1 MSGSAGDISLFSVR
15 PFRLMFVTRICT
27 NAAVQMLGVAAGW
40 RIYELTQNPLYLG
53 LVGLVQFLP
62 PLTLTPLCV
71 TYGTPLSA
79 AASHCAGS
87 WARF

>member
-1 MSGSAGDISLFSVR
+1 MSGSDISLFSVR

-53 LVGLVQFLP
+53 LVGSSLAF
-62 PLTLTPLCV
+62 TLYFGLIRAIGPAKA
-71 TYGTPLSA
+71 P
-79 AASHCAGS
+79 
-87 WARF
+87 